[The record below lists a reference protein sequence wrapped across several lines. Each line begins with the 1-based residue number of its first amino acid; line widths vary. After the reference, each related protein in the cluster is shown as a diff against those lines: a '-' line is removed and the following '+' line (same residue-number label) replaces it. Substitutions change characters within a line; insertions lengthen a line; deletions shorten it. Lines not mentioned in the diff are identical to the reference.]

1 MSPVEKNP
9 VIRSFMTLHVP
20 SRFSYLRIIRQS
32 VMDLCAR
39 AGLSEFK
46 AAQMEMA
53 VDEACANI
61 IEHSYGGEV
70 NDEEEPKH
78 PGIRANLMQGT
89 DRIVVELL
97 DRGRGF
103 DLPRQEPT
111 PPDKYLETK
120 SERGLGTYII
130 KRFVDDVAYE
140 HDTPAGHCLRLTK
153 LIH

>member
-1 MSPVEKNP
+1 
-9 VIRSFMTLHVP
+9 MTLHVP
-20 SRFSYLRIIRQS
+20 ARFSYLRIIRQS
-32 VMDLCAR
+32 AMDLCAR

-46 AAQMEMA
+46 AAQVEMA

-61 IEHSYGGEV
+61 IEHSYHGEV
-70 NDEEEPKH
+70 TDEEEPKH
-78 PGIRANLMQGT
+78 PGIRANLMQGN

-97 DRGRGF
+97 DRGSGF
-103 DLPRQEPT
+103 DLPKQQPMS
-111 PPDKYLETK
+111 PDKYLETN

-130 KRFVDDVAYE
+130 KRFVDAVTYE